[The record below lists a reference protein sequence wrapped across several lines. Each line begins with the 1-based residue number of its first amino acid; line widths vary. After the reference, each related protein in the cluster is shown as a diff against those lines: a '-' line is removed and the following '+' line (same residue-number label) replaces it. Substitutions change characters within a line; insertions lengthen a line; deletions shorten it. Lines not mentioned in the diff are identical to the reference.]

1 MAESA
6 ETQNYG
12 SITSPIPPPF
22 SPASPVTAAFSPD
35 PNISQPISDDNSIRL
50 QKIDSEQ
57 EEIKQTAV
65 NALHQNS
72 ILAMHVIASG
82 EVNQFK

>member
-1 MAESA
+1 MAES
-6 ETQNYG
+6 EESQNYG

-22 SPASPVTAAFSPD
+22 SQTSLVTPEFSPD
-35 PNISQPISDDNSIRL
+35 QNISQPISDDNSIRL

-65 NALHQNS
+65 NALHQKS
-72 ILAMHVIASG
+72 ILTMHVIASG
-82 EVNQFK
+82 EVN

>member
-1 MAESA
+1 MAES
-6 ETQNYG
+6 TLSQYS

-22 SPASPVTAAFSPD
+22 SPTSPTTACSPN
-35 PNISQPISDDNSIRL
+35 PNNYSVSQPTSVLHDNSIRI

-57 EEIKQTAV
+57 QEIKQTAV

-82 EVNQFK
+82 EVI